1 MKKLHTTAI
10 DGITVLS
17 LQQVQRNIDDISNNI
32 SRRVGMSDKVGKE
45 YDMFDWLSPQERAV
59 RTYNYGFHMGMRK
72 ALQLLTAQI
81 NDADNAPVYRP
92 SAFVKRV
99 DDTFAMD

>member
-45 YDMFDWLSPQERAV
+45 YDMFDWLSPQ
-59 RTYNYGFHMGMRK
+59 
-72 ALQLLTAQI
+72 
-81 NDADNAPVYRP
+81 
-92 SAFVKRV
+92 
-99 DDTFAMD
+99 